1 MKRETSLIHCLNNRE
16 TFEGIAPIR
25 GIQQKTRETLQEN
38 SFTLNT
44 SRGLEKYLRPFL
56 SLFPFDSLPFLFSFF
71 PVCPLPLRRSFPPLP
86 PIAPRRFLSLLIPR
100 TSSWNL
106 KHNPFLPFYLSP
118 WPLREKKRAVCLFQ
132 LKGHRGAAIR
142 STLKIRRITT
152 REHIQSRNRTTHE
165 GWPASLSSPSS
176 SSPPATPCFLIF
188 FLTAFFQLSRPLTT
202 FSFFFIPPPPLHFL
216 CLFLLLAFHLVP
228 RFNAIKS
235 CVKISFLIRRRHLL
249 FSLWFSARQLAST
262 LHSCHSF
269 PLFPSCGHA
278 FRLFFFVF
286 HLVPHS

>member
-16 TFEGIAPIR
+16 TFEGIAPVR

-71 PVCPLPLRRSFPPLP
+71 LVCPLPLRRPFPPLP

-118 WPLREKKRAVCLFQ
+118 WPLREKKRAVCLFR

-165 GWPASLSSPSS
+165 G
-176 SSPPATPCFLIF
+176 
-188 FLTAFFQLSRPLTT
+188 
-202 FSFFFIPPPPLHFL
+202 
-216 CLFLLLAFHLVP
+216 
-228 RFNAIKS
+228 
-235 CVKISFLIRRRHLL
+235 
-249 FSLWFSARQLAST
+249 
-262 LHSCHSF
+262 
-269 PLFPSCGHA
+269 
-278 FRLFFFVF
+278 
-286 HLVPHS
+286 

>member
-25 GIQQKTRETLQEN
+25 GIQQKTRETRQEN

-44 SRGLEKYLRPFL
+44 SRALEKYLRLFL
-56 SLFPFDSLPFLFSFF
+56 SLFPFGSLPFLFSSFL
-71 PVCPLPLRRSFPPLP
+71 VCPLPLRRSFPPLP

-118 WPLREKKRAVCLFQ
+118 WPLREKKRAVCLFR

-165 GWPASLSSPSS
+165 GWPASLSPPSSPSR
-176 SSPPATPCFLIF
+176 PPTHCFLIF
-188 FLTAFFQLSRPLTT
+188 SWQPSSNSLVPSPLFPFSLSRPPLLFTFSVFSCYSPSTRSPGLMQLSRALKYR
-202 FSFFFIPPPPLHFL
+202 S
-216 CLFLLLAFHLVP
+216 
-228 RFNAIKS
+228 
-235 CVKISFLIRRRHLL
+235 
-249 FSLWFSARQLAST
+249 
-262 LHSCHSF
+262 
-269 PLFPSCGHA
+269 
-278 FRLFFFVF
+278 
-286 HLVPHS
+286 